1 MNLVKVGIIDDGYP
15 AIGETHFDLDRI
27 NALTKDEDW
36 AQETSLKDLNLKL
49 VARSIHWKRKIQLES
64 FSHPEFFV
72 AKADLLWNF
81 IAFDWE
87 YGMQQSDKP
96 VDRYLLEVLNT
107 TPAKISIFTS
117 YSGIDAL
124 PNLLE
129 RDEFSVFANAGRLN
143 ILDKTNDESVKNFLA
158 EVETL
163 FKKGETTVWADLEIT
178 IKPSKFIIDSE
189 EFWKLLSILGAKP
202 IKEFIVNESN
212 IIDEDSI
219 LELFKKS
226 DKKYFI
232 DSGKNILSSSNNSFL
247 KSGYGE
253 LTSISSTDAVT
264 IFGVDKVEEAI
275 ERGYTEI

>member
-15 AIGETHFDLDRI
+15 AIGEKYFDLDRI
-27 NALTKDEDW
+27 NTLTVEEDW
-36 AQETSLKDLNLKL
+36 QQEKSLKDLNLKL
-49 VARSIHWKRKIQLES
+49 VAHSIHWKRKIQLDG

-72 AKADLLWNF
+72 LKADPIWNF

-87 YGMQQSDKP
+87 YGLQQSEKP
-96 VDRYLLEVLNT
+96 VDQYLLEVLNST
-107 TPAKISIFTS
+107 HAKISIFTS

-124 PNLLE
+124 PNLLD
-129 RDEFSVFANAGRLN
+129 RPEFSDFANAGRLS
-143 ILDKTNDESVKNFLA
+143 ILDKTDEKSVKNFLL

-163 FKKGETTVWADLEIT
+163 FKNGETTVWADFEIT

-189 EFWKLLSILGAKP
+189 EFWKLLSILGTQPVKD
-202 IKEFIVNESN
+202 FIQYESK
-212 IIDEDSI
+212 ILDEDAI
-219 LELFKKS
+219 FELFKKS

-232 DSGKNILSSSNNSFL
+232 DSGKNILSSTNSSFL
-247 KSGYGE
+247 KSGYGD
-253 LTSISSTDAVT
+253 LLSISSVEAVN